1 MNEEHTFYKNHFCFQ
16 RAFNG
21 MDKDGIGVLGPGP
34 RERNSCMLFFSPHE
48 VVFFFSAFYSPFI
61 GVGRGDID

>member
-1 MNEEHTFYKNHFCFQ
+1 MNEEHTFYKIHFCFQ

-34 RERNSCMLFFSPHE
+34 RERNSCIVFSPSRGSFFLFF
-48 VVFFFSAFYSPFI
+48 FLFSVY
-61 GVGRGDID
+61 RR

>member
-1 MNEEHTFYKNHFCFQ
+1 MNEEHTFYKNHLCFQ

-34 RERNSCMLFFSPHE
+34 RERNSCMLFFFPLT
-48 VVFFFSAFYSPFI
+48 
-61 GVGRGDID
+61 R